1 MSKAIKYYYDFL
13 SQPSRALWIGMKL
26 SKTPFEDCPVA
37 LRKQEQ
43 LSDEYKKINRFQKVP
58 AIVDGNF
65 QLGESVSIIRL
76 EQTFL
81 ITEDRTIFL
90 GYLPSSY
97 LSDKGVFS
105 EELYP
110 KSVEGRARVDEFL
123 EWQHFNV
130 RMVCSLF
137 FRSVWLLPAKGL
149 APPPKPEAVQKL
161 IKDVEANLGL
171 VERIWLEKDYLI
183 GDKLT
188 VADIF
193 GASEINQMKLCQYN
207 VSEKKFPKVAKW
219 LERVRDATN
228 PYHDEAHAFL
238 YKTSKQA
245 ASAKL

>member
-1 MSKAIKYYYDFL
+1 MAKSIKYYYDFL

-43 LSDEYKKINRFQKVP
+43 LTDEYKKINRFQKVP

-65 QLGESVSIIRL
+65 QLGESVSIVR
-76 EQTFL
+76 
-81 ITEDRTIFL
+81 
-90 GYLPSSY
+90 Y
-97 LSDKGVFS
+97 LSDKGLFS
-105 EELYP
+105 EALYP

-123 EWQHFNV
+123 EWQHLNV
-130 RMVCSLF
+130 RLVCALF

-149 APPPKPEAVQKL
+149 APPPKPETVQKL

-171 VERIWLEKDYLI
+171 VERIWLEKDFLI

-238 YKTSKQA
+238 YKTSKQK